1 MINFLYVII
10 QALLSK
16 IRLRSNKKL
25 SLTKKKL
32 TIALLFQHDKDIIND
47 FSQGIIRWETVA
59 HFLTRLDKPSVQV
72 TAFSG
77 APDEIFDAFIAW
89 LVKLGAVQP
98 EIESK
103 CKTKRK
109 RRRTRGLPQQ
119 FQ

>member
-47 FSQGIIRWETVA
+47 FAEGIIRWETVA

-98 EIESK
+98 EISPSSK
-103 CKTKRK
+103 KKQK
-109 RRRTRGLPQQ
+109 RRRKRGLPQ
-119 FQ
+119 